1 MASYR
6 TNLTALVLSLA
17 LAACSAQAPPAASG
31 SPTAATPATTVAAT
45 APAPA
50 PAASCPDTDFSTF
63 LKRFSAEI
71 AVQEKATADPLT
83 MVQLDPEAQPE
94 PAPVTR
100 EVPLAKVE
108 WPVIPNLDAVR
119 NGGREVAV
127 SEDAGGR
134 QVLVR
139 TPNTGDQQVYHFA
152 QRPCWTL
159 VKVDDQ
165 SL

>member
-6 TNLTALVLSLA
+6 TTLTALVLSLA

-31 SPTAATPATTVAAT
+31 APTAAAPATTVAA
-45 APAPA
+45 AAPA
-50 PAASCPDTDFSTF
+50 PAASCPDADFSAF

-83 MVQLDPEAQPE
+83 MIQLDPEAQPE
-94 PAPVTR
+94 PAPVAR
-100 EVPLAKVE
+100 DVPLAKIE
-108 WPVIPNLDAVR
+108 WPVIPNLDAAR
-119 NGGREVAV
+119 NGGREVVV

-165 SL
+165 AL

>member
-1 MASYR
+1 M
-6 TNLTALVLSLA
+6 SLA

-31 SPTAATPATTVAAT
+31 APTAAAPATTVAA
-45 APAPA
+45 AAPA
-50 PAASCPDTDFSTF
+50 PAASCPDADFSAF

-83 MVQLDPEAQPE
+83 MIQLDPEAQPE
-94 PAPVTR
+94 PAPVAR
-100 EVPLAKVE
+100 DVPLAKIE
-108 WPVIPNLDAVR
+108 WPVIPNLDAAR
-119 NGGREVAV
+119 NGGREVVV
-127 SEDAGGR
+127 SEDASGR

-165 SL
+165 AL

>member
-6 TNLTALVLSLA
+6 TTLTALVLSVA
-17 LAACSAQAPPAASG
+17 LAACSAQAPPAAAG
-31 SPTAATPATTVAAT
+31 SPPAAAPATTVAAT

-50 PAASCPDTDFSTF
+50 ARCPEADFSAF

-119 NGGREVAV
+119 NGGREVVV

-139 TPNTGDQQVYHFA
+139 TPNTGDQQVYQFA